1 MKNAA
6 VNSNDL
12 KKIEEFFKYG
22 KTLHNYKKFDF
33 SDCPLGNYLTEIE
46 EKILKKGFLLKTK
59 VSIFYAYQPSTL
71 KSVEKNL
78 WWVFN

>member
-46 EKILKKGFLLKTK
+46 EKILKKELLLKTK
-59 VSIFYAYQPSTL
+59 VSIFYGYQPSTL
-71 KSVEKNL
+71 MFFV
-78 WWVFN
+78 W